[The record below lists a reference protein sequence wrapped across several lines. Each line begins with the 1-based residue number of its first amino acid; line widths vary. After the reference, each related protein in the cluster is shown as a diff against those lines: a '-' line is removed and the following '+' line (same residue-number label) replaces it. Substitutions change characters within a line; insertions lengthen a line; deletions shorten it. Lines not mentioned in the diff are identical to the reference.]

1 VKKPTVKGKRSSVS
15 AAHSRNLN
23 MVKSL
28 GNMSSNIVDKAERG
42 DSSFSPINFL
52 STNQVGQVN
61 SGRPR
66 RKMEKPKPMV
76 QQDHTMSENKFSGQH
91 DKSIAS
97 YWRNSMERHKV
108 NFLPF
113 VHGDNY

>member
-1 VKKPTVKGKRSSVS
+1 
-15 AAHSRNLN
+15 

-42 DSSFSPINFL
+42 DSSFSPIIFL
-52 STNQVGQVN
+52 STNQVGQANRV
-61 SGRPR
+61 RPR

-76 QQDHTMSENKFSGQH
+76 QQDHTMSENNFSGQH
-91 DKSIAS
+91 DKSIAL

-113 VHGDNY
+113 VHGDIY